1 MTPFLP
7 DLGAL
12 ASTDPVAIDQ
22 AAPDLVD
29 QRVRRTVFR
38 RGRNALAYAEK
49 LGVGSRRY
57 ELVTLEQP
65 GAVALAG

>member
-1 MTPFLP
+1 VTCEVNTARR
-7 DLGAL
+7 LGEAL
-12 ASTDPVAIDQ
+12 GERA
-22 AAPDLVD
+22 
-29 QRVRRTVFR
+29 RRTVFR